1 MKLTIAFAQE
11 LMLKRTLKS
20 FFLIKPALFL
30 LLLFVASLSTSAQN
44 AKPIKGKIT
53 DDNGNG
59 LPGIS
64 VNIKNTKKGTT
75 TDASGT
81 FMLDATEGAVLK
93 ISSIGYESAEIKVG
107 KKTDYLFNLKSIS
120 QSLNQVIVVGYGT
133 QKRSTL
139 TGAIAS
145 ISSKTLNEL
154 PVPGIDQAL
163 QGRVSGL
170 VVTNNGSPG
179 TAPIIS
185 IRGIS
190 SVNGSADPLYVI
202 DGFPTGNLNSFDSKD
217 VESLE
222 VLKDASAAAIYGSR
236 ATNGVVLITTKKGRR
251 NGKASVTLDSYVGLQ
266 SPAKKISLL
275 NTNQYVQYAK
285 ALLGSSGTTL
295 PPRLQD
301 ANFNLP
307 IYAGSQQTFAQT
319 NTDWQDAYFR
329 KNAII
334 TQHNISVSG
343 GNETSRYYTS
353 GGYFKQEGIA
363 QGLGYERG
371 NFRLNSEH
379 IISKVFTFGQTLYTA
394 FSDQQYEGT
403 GGNRSPLANVI
414 RMQPY
419 LPVRNPNNAGGFMG
433 PISSFDG
440 SDPTNPVEPAFL
452 NEYHIKTVK
461 ILGSAYIDV
470 NLTSFLKFRS
480 TFGID
485 YTNAHNTQYKPIF
498 NDGGTS
504 SATNAV
510 INNER
515 QLYTTLLFTQQLS
528 FDKTYGLHHIGA
540 TAVYE
545 TQGQKYIDEIG
556 SGTQTTNLVKSLNGA
571 SNISVSSINESNLI
585 ESYVGRLTYDYAGKY
600 LLSGTIRRD
609 GLSIWAPNHKF
620 GNFPSA
626 SVGWRVDQENFMK
639 DVKKISEL
647 KLRAGYG
654 LTGLNPTSLGNF
666 PWEVGVQSNQALYPF
681 GGSPGAGQSSFY
693 NQLGNASL
701 FWETTK
707 QLNVGIDLGLFANKF
722 TLTAEYFRRQTDNL
736 ILNVPTAL
744 SFGFLASGV
753 QANVGSMRNT
763 GFEFQAGYHKTQGA
777 FKWDVSGLISFIKNK
792 VISLNTPNAS
802 ISAGGDADFG
812 GGADITNTIAGQPV
826 QSFYGWQ
833 TDGIFQTAAQVA
845 ASATQSLATAAGD
858 IKFKDLKADGKI
870 TDADRTFLGSY
881 LPKFTYSLNYSAS
894 YGNFDATIF
903 FQGNQG
909 NKIFNAQRI
918 LAEGMIRLFNSGT
931 AVLNAWTPT
940 NTNTSVPRA
949 INSDPNLN
957 VRPSDR
963 WIEDG
968 SYLRIKNL
976 MFGYT
981 FPAGALGTLTNGA
994 ITRFRVY
1001 VSSQNLATFTK
1012 YKGWDPEIGSRRTT
1026 LTNGI
1031 DYGQY
1036 PSARS
1041 FQLGLQVGF

>member
-1 MKLTIAFAQE
+1 MKLTIATTRQ
-11 LMLKRTLKS
+11 LMSRSTIKS
-20 FFLIKPALFL
+20 TSIIKPLLFL
-30 LLLFVASLSTSAQN
+30 LLLFVLTFSSFAQTT
-44 AKPIKGKIT
+44 KTIKGKIT

-59 LPGIS
+59 LPGVS
-64 VNIKNTKKGTT
+64 VNVKNSNKGLI
-75 TDASGT
+75 TDVNGSFTIEA
-81 FMLDATEGAVLK
+81 AEGAVLT
-93 ISSIGYESAEIKVG
+93 ISSVGYENGEIKIG
-107 KKTDYLFNLKSIS
+107 KKDAYTLNLKSLS

-179 TAPIIS
+179 SAPIIS

-236 ATNGVVLITTKKGRR
+236 ATNGVILITTKRGRR
-251 NGKASVTLDSYVGLQ
+251 NGKATVTFDSYAGLQ

-275 NTNQYVQYAK
+275 NTSQYVQYAK
-285 ALLGSSGTTL
+285 ALLGSTGTTL

-329 KNAII
+329 KNALI
-334 TQHNISVSG
+334 TQHNVSVSG
-343 GNETSRYYTS
+343 GNETSRFYTS
-353 GGYFKQEGIA
+353 GGFFKQDGIA
-363 QGLGYERG
+363 QGLGYQRG
-371 NFRLNSEH
+371 NFRMNSEH
-379 IISKVFTFGQTLYTA
+379 VISKVFTFGQTFYSA

-440 SDPTNPVEPAFL
+440 SDPTNPVEPAIL
-452 NEYHIKTVK
+452 NEYHIKSVK
-461 ILGSAYIDV
+461 ILATAYTEV
-470 NLTSFLKFRS
+470 NLSSFLKFRS

-485 YTNAHNTQYKPIF
+485 YTNANNTQYKPIF

-528 FDKTYGLHHIGA
+528 FDKTYGQHHIGA

-545 TQGQKYIDEIG
+545 TQGQKYIDETA
-556 SGTQTTNLVKSLNGA
+556 SGTQTTNLVKTLTGA
-571 SNISVSSINESNLI
+571 SNITASSRNESNLI
-585 ESYVGRLTYDYAGKY
+585 ESYVGRLTYDFASKY
-600 LLSGTIRRD
+600 LFSATIRRD
-609 GLSIWAPNHKF
+609 GLSVWAPNHKY

-626 SVGWRVDQENFMK
+626 SVGWRIDQENFMK
-639 DVKKISEL
+639 PMKNISEL
-647 KLRAGYG
+647 KVRAGYG
-654 LTGLNPTSLGNF
+654 LTGLNPISLGNY
-666 PWEVGVQSNQALYPF
+666 PWEVSVHSNQSLYPF
-681 GGSPGAGQSSFY
+681 GGNPNAGQGSFY
-693 NQLGNASL
+693 NQLGNTSL

-707 QLNVGIDLGLFANKF
+707 QLNAGVDLGLFGNKF
-722 TLTAEYFRRQTDNL
+722 TLTAEYFSRQTDNL
-736 ILNVPTAL
+736 ILGVPTPL
-744 SFGFLASGV
+744 SQGFLAAGV
-753 QANVGSMRNT
+753 QSNVASMRNT
-763 GFEFQAGYHKTQGA
+763 GFEFQAGYHKTSGA
-777 FKWDVSGLISFIKNK
+777 FKWDVSGLVSFIKNK
-792 VISLNTPNAS
+792 VISLNTPNAA
-802 ISAGGDADFG
+802 IGAGGDADFG
-812 GGADITNTIAGQPV
+812 GGADITNTVAGQPV

-833 TDGIFQTAAQVA
+833 TDGIFQSAAQVA
-845 ASATQSLATAAGD
+845 ASPTQSGAAAGD
-858 IKFKDLKADGKI
+858 IKYKDLNGDGKI
-870 TDADRTFLGSY
+870 TDADRKFLGSY
-881 LPKFTYSLNYSAS
+881 LPKFTYSLNYSAN
-894 YGNFDATIF
+894 YKNFDATIF

-918 LAEGMIRLFNSGT
+918 LAEGMVRLFNSGT
-931 AVLNAWTPT
+931 AVLNAWTPANT
-940 NTNTSVPRA
+940 NTNVPRA
-949 INSDPNLN
+949 INADPNQN

-1036 PSARS
+1036 PSSRS
-1041 FQLGLQVGF
+1041 YQVGLQVGF

>member
-1 MKLTIAFAQE
+1 MKLTIASMHRL
-11 LMLKRTLKS
+11 LMKRTLQRFS
-20 FFLIKPALFL
+20 IIKPLLFL
-30 LLLFVASLSTSAQN
+30 LLFIASSSTFAQTS
-44 AKPIKGKIT
+44 KIIKGKIT
-53 DDNGNG
+53 DDNGTV
-59 LPGIS
+59 LPGAS
-64 VNIKNTKKGTT
+64 VHVKNTNKGVI
-75 TDASGT
+75 TDVNGA
-81 FMLDATEGAVLK
+81 FAIEAAEGAVLT
-93 ISSIGYESAEIKVG
+93 ISSVGYEGGEIKVG
-107 KKTDYLFNLKSIS
+107 KKSDYTLNLKSIS

-251 NGKASVTLDSYVGLQ
+251 NGKLSVMLDSYGGVQ
-266 SPAKKISLL
+266 SPAKKIDLL
-275 NTNQYVQYAK
+275 NTTQYVQYAK
-285 ALLGSSGTTL
+285 ALLGSTNTPL

-307 IYAGSQQTFAQT
+307 IYAGSNQTFAQT

-329 KNAII
+329 SNAVI
-334 TQHNISVSG
+334 TQHNISVNG
-343 GNETSRYYTS
+343 GNETSRFYSS
-353 GGYFKQEGIA
+353 GGYFKQDGIA
-363 QGLGYERG
+363 HGLGYERG

-379 IISKVFTFGQTLYTA
+379 TISKVFTFGQTFYTS

-419 LPVRNPNNAGGFMG
+419 IPVRNPNNLGGFMG

-440 SDPTNPVEPAFL
+440 SDPTNPVEPAVL
-452 NEYHIKTVK
+452 NSYHIKTIK

-485 YTNAHNTQYKPIF
+485 YTNADNSQYKPIF

-504 SATNAV
+504 SATNAT

-515 QLYTTLLFTQQLS
+515 QLFTTLLFTQQLS
-528 FDKTYGLHHIGA
+528 FDKTYGNHHIGA

-545 TQGQKYIDEIG
+545 TQGQKYIDEIA
-556 SGTQTTNLVKSLNGA
+556 SGTQTTNLVKTLNGA
-571 SNISVSSINESNLI
+571 SNIAASSRNESNLI
-585 ESYVGRLTYDYAGKY
+585 ESYVGRVTYDYASKY

-609 GLSIWAPNHKF
+609 GLSVWAPHHKF
-620 GNFPSA
+620 GNFPSV
-626 SVGWRVDQENFMK
+626 SVGWRIDQENFMK
-639 DVKKISEL
+639 TAKDISEL

-654 LTGLNPTSLGNF
+654 LTGLNPVSLGNY
-666 PWEVGVQSNQALYPF
+666 PWQVGVQSNQALYPF
-681 GGSPGAGQSSFY
+681 GGSPAAGQSSFY
-693 NQLGNASL
+693 NQLGNTQL

-707 QLNVGIDLGLFANKF
+707 QLNIGIDLGLFRNKF
-722 TLTAEYFRRQTDNL
+722 TLTAEYFKRQSNDVSL
-736 ILNVPTAL
+736 ILNVPTAFSQGL
-744 SFGFLASGV
+744 TGAGV
-753 QANVGSMRNT
+753 QANSGSMRNT
-763 GFEFQAGYHKTQGA
+763 GFEFQAGYHKTEGV
-777 FKWDVSGLISFIKNK
+777 FKWDVNGLVSFIRNK
-792 VISLNTPNAS
+792 IVSLNTPNAA
-802 ISAGGDADFG
+802 IGAGGDADFG
-812 GGADITNTIAGQPV
+812 GGTDITRTVAGQPV

-845 ASATQSLATAAGD
+845 ASPTQNVAAPGD
-858 IKFKDLKADGKI
+858 IKYKDLNGDGKI

-894 YGNFDATIF
+894 YKNFDATIF

-918 LAEGMIRLFNSGT
+918 LAEGMVRLFNSGT
-931 AVLNAWTPT
+931 AVLDAWTPT
-940 NTNTSVPRA
+940 HTNTNIPRA
-949 INSDPNLN
+949 INADPNLN

-981 FPAGALGTLTNGA
+981 FPTSALSTLTKGAL
-994 ITRFRVY
+994 TRFRVY
-1001 VSSQNLATFTK
+1001 VSAQNLATFTK